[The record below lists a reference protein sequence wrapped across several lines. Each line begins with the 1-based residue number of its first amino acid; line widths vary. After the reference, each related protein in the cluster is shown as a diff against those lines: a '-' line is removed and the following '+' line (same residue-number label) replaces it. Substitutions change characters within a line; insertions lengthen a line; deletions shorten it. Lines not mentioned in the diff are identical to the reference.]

1 MKTTR
6 FQQLALSLLLCA
18 SATRCLA
25 QASQLT
31 LPEGTKIRVRL
42 EQDLSSATAE
52 EGQPVQLSVAEDV
65 RVEDVAVDEI
75 SLADLKKIFLISK
88 TSLGSAHVTPIL
100 LKGGPTHQAFVKE
113 CLGESDQD
121 LQDYYKNLA
130 FTGKAV
136 APKAVTSDAELIA
149 FVALSKGA
157 IGYVSA
163 TAIPVGVKKLTV
175 K

>member
-1 MKTTR
+1 MKNTLLKFLR
-6 FQQLALSLLLCA
+6 VVAMVPAL
-18 SATRCLA
+18 
-25 QASQLT
+25 
-31 LPEGTKIRVRL
+31 
-42 EQDLSSATAE
+42 ATATPAADY
-52 EGQPVQLSVAEDV
+52 QIVASKDV
-65 RVEDVAVDEI
+65 TVDEI
-75 SLADLKKIFLISK
+75 SAADLKKIFLVSK
-88 TSLGSAHVTPIL
+88 TSLGSGHVTPVL
-100 LKGGPTHQAFVKE
+100 QKGGPVHQAFVKG

-121 LQDYYKNLA
+121 LQDYYKNLV

-136 APKAVTSDAELIA
+136 APRAVASDAELIA